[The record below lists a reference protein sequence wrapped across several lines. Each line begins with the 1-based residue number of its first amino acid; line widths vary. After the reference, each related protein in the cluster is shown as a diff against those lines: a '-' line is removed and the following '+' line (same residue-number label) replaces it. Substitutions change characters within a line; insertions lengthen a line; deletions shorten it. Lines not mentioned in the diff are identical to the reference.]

1 MNKKKHIIQNDTMDL
16 AKRYKEL
23 KRYNAISDPNII
35 SLDSNMTR
43 DEEKRIIIDAVKDY
57 VLSCNSNEANEFIGE
72 LTDIIVHA
80 CIEVL

>member
-1 MNKKKHIIQNDTMDL
+1 MDL